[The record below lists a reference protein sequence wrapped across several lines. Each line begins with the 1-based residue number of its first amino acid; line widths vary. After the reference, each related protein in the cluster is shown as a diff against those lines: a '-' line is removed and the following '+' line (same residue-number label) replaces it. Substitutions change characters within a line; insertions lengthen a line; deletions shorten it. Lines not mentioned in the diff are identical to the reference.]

1 MLSPFLISPFRT
13 SYLLTPSPCSPTIP
27 LWLSSLHIPLNW
39 DIESSRDQGPLL
51 PLMTNKVII
60 YYIHRWNHE
69 SHHVYFGWWFS
80 LWELWGYWLVHIA
93 VPPMGLQTTS
103 APWVLFLAPPLGRC
117 AQSNGW
123 LRASTSLFV
132 KHKQSLS
139 RDIHTQRDRGR
150 ETHRE
155 RQRQRQRDR
164 ERGGGT

>member
-1 MLSPFLISPFRT
+1 
-13 SYLLTPSPCSPTIP
+13 
-27 LWLSSLHIPLNW
+27 
-39 DIESSRDQGPLL
+39 
-51 PLMTNKVII
+51 MTNKVII

-139 RDIHTQRDRGR
+139 RDIHT
-150 ETHRE
+150 E
-155 RQRQRQRDR
+155 RQRETQR
-164 ERGGGT
+164 EREAERERRREREHNYKYRAYEIPWFRWSVDELMTWENRYSSLLPSLETWISSLECT